1 MINGDH
7 RTPGGRGNYLSCGIS
22 WPLSAAHGASE
33 PSPKLSGLGVFINEP
48 FQELA
53 THLPAS
59 LGGSPTLPG
68 QSDPAILWL
77 ASPSERPPGKFG
89 LPGLECPGRGLGDT
103 EWGSCLHPA
112 CCPWRP
118 QGKPYLR
125 WWLIP
130 APALSHSLPSLLLR
144 FGPLTSP
151 SHYLIR

>member
-68 QSDPAILWL
+68 QSDPASG
-77 ASPSERPPGKFG
+77 SP
-89 LPGLECPGRGLGDT
+89 
-103 EWGSCLHPA
+103 
-112 CCPWRP
+112 
-118 QGKPYLR
+118 
-125 WWLIP
+125 
-130 APALSHSLPSLLLR
+130 LLLR
-144 FGPLTSP
+144 GLQANLDFLAWSARGGAWETRSGAPACIPPAVPGGLKASRTFAGGSFQPQPCPILSP
-151 SHYLIR
+151 AFF